1 MNLWMCPG
9 KLQDVTTHL
18 VGAAANTGN
27 YRPTSYDK
35 YIYIYIEI
43 HKHVREDD
51 NITEGK
57 GEIQKKKWP
66 INSHREHN
74 ALCNYRMGP
83 EDTNIRIRERARARV
98 SHRVFR
104 TTGTIHSV

>member
-1 MNLWMCPG
+1 MDVSRQTARCHYALGWCG
-9 KLQDVTTHL
+9 CQHRKLS
-18 VGAAANTGN
+18 ANIV
-27 YRPTSYDK
+27 RQIH
-35 YIYIYIEI
+35 IYIYIEI